1 MIKRENNQDNQE
13 KRYVKCKKLF
23 FPYNSD
29 SDDLY
34 TPGMLVHI
42 LEQLYAQTVLPALGF
57 SYYG

>member
-23 FPYNSD
+23 LPYNGVGA
-29 SDDLY
+29 DLY
-34 TPGMLVHI
+34 TPGMLEHI

-57 SYYG
+57 S